1 MCLYLMRIIT
11 QITLLILSFTAK
23 AQLLEPGTLN
33 STGGNFVFRGTPTT
47 PNFSLVWSV
56 GESTLIKTFSVNG
69 GMYFLTQGVLQPFV
83 PLDLQTIPVQ
93 GWNKEEVKY
102 YPNPVSTLLQFDLFS
117 NDTGRVVLRVID
129 LLGNTHGV
137 REFQY
142 NTLPVNQK
150 IDFSKYA
157 SGPYYLM
164 LSLYSKGHLKKHGVF
179 KILKLR

>member
-1 MCLYLMRIIT
+1 MKLFKLAVILLLT
-11 QITLLILSFTAK
+11 VSANSQIV
-23 AQLLEPGTLN
+23 EPFILN
-33 STGGNFVFRGTPTT
+33 STGGNYVYRGAPTI
-47 PNFSLVWSV
+47 PNFSLIWSV
-56 GESTLIKTFSVNG
+56 GESTMIETFSVNG
-69 GMYFLTQGVLQPFV
+69 GMYLLTQGVLQPFI
-83 PLDLQTIPVQ
+83 PEDLQTVPIK

-102 YPNPVSTLLQFDLFS
+102 YPNPVSTQLQFDLYS
-117 NDTGRVVLRVID
+117 RDTGRVVLRILD

-164 LSLYSKGHLKKHGVF
+164 LSLYSNGQLKKHGVF
-179 KILKLR
+179 KLLKLR

>member
-1 MCLYLMRIIT
+1 MKSIKLTVL
-11 QITLLILSFTAK
+11 LLITVSVNS
-23 AQLLEPGTLN
+23 QIVEPFTLN
-33 STGGNFVFRGTPTT
+33 STGGNYVYRGAPTI
-47 PNFSLVWSV
+47 PNFSLIWSV
-56 GESTLIKTFSVNG
+56 GESTMIETFSVNG
-69 GMYFLTQGVLQPFV
+69 GMYLLTQGVLQPFI
-83 PLDLQTIPVQ
+83 PEDLQTVPIQ
-93 GWNKEEVKY
+93 GWNREEVKY

-117 NDTGRVVLRVID
+117 RDTGRVVLRILD

-142 NTLPVNQK
+142 NTLPVHQT

-164 LSLYSKGHLKKHGVF
+164 LSLYSKGQLKKHGVF

>member
-1 MCLYLMRIIT
+1 MKFVKLLAYL
-11 QITLLILSFTAK
+11 LLAINAN

-33 STGGNFVFRGTPTT
+33 STGGNFVFRGAPTI

-56 GESTLIKTFSVNG
+56 GESTMIETFSVNG

-102 YPNPVSTLLQFDLFS
+102 YPNPVSTQLQFDLFS
-117 NDTGRVVLRVID
+117 NDTGRVVLRVLD

-164 LSLYSKGHLKKHGVF
+164 LSLYSKGQLKKHGVF